1 MPSSAASSLQQLI
14 DGIATDGYAVVNDF
28 LPPPKIALLADEA
41 SALLAAGDMRRAQ
54 VGRDITAPPDSS
66 VRGDFIHWLAERS
79 ESDVSSSATQQE
91 YFALMES
98 LRLQLNRE
106 LYLGLQ
112 DIESHFTI
120 YPPGAFYRKHL
131 DQFQGSSQR
140 QVSSILYLNQDWQ
153 PEHGGELRLYLDSTD
168 DTVHL
173 DIVPAGGTLALFLS
187 GRFWHEVLPA
197 TRERISLTGW
207 FRTRG

>member
-1 MPSSAASSLQQLI
+1 MQILI
-14 DGIATDGYAVVNDF
+14 DGIATDGYVIVNDF
-28 LPPPKIALLADEA
+28 LPPQKIAALADEA
-41 SALLAAGDMRRAQ
+41 KTLLEAGAMRRAR
-54 VGRDITAPPDSS
+54 VGRDITAPPDNR

-79 ESDVSSSATQQE
+79 ESDDISPGATQQE
-91 YFALMES
+91 YLALMES

-112 DIESHFTI
+112 DVESHFTV

-140 QVSSILYLNQDWQ
+140 QISSILYLNQDWQ
-153 PEHGGELRLYLDSTD
+153 PEHGGELRLYLDGTNDASC
-168 DTVHL
+168 L
-173 DIVPAGGTLALFLS
+173 DVTPAGGTLVLFLS
-187 GRFWHEVLPA
+187 ARFWHEVLPA